1 MAKYFVAD
9 STPTQVSGT
18 SVVKS
23 TGEFRFNVSNTALF
37 AIGDGVKYFDASSK
51 STAFGVVYATSAPS
65 GAGTVFAGFD
75 DRIYTD
81 TFAASGTITI
91 YQKSYLPSINVTADA
106 IDSYFIAEELSQAF
120 YSTSYIRYNVEK
132 RYILNVDNHK
142 RSYLKDFGLI
152 IGWDRSASPL
162 LLVDD
167 CGYEQGVA
175 YSIAAEERTTEFIN
189 NVFKQRV
196 EFRIA
201 TK

>member
-9 STPTQVSGT
+9 SNPISVSVT

-23 TGEFRFNVSNTALF
+23 TGQFRFNVPNTVIF
-37 AIGDGVKYFDASSK
+37 AIGDVVRYFDTATK
-51 STAFGVVYATSAPS
+51 ATAFGVVYATDAPS
-65 GAGTVFAGFD
+65 GAGTVFVGFD

-81 TFAASGTITI
+81 TFAATGTITVFK
-91 YQKSYLPSINVTADA
+91 KSFLPTLGVTVGAV
-106 IDSYFIAEELSQAF
+106 DSYTISEETSQAF
-120 YSTSYIRYNVEK
+120 YSSSYIRYNIER
-132 RYILNVDNHK
+132 RYILTIDNRQRK
-142 RSYLKDFGLI
+142 YLKDFGVI
-152 IGWDRSASPL
+152 MSTNPL
-162 LLVDD
+162 FFVDD
-167 CGYEQGVA
+167 CDYEQGVA

>member
-9 STPTQVSGT
+9 TTPTQVSGT

-23 TGEFRFNVSNTALF
+23 TGQFRFNVSNTALF
-37 AIGDGVKYFDASSK
+37 TIGDVVKYFDTASK
-51 STAFGVVYATSAPS
+51 ATAFGVVYSTSSPS

-91 YQKSYLPSINVTADA
+91 YQKSYLPSINVTADS
-106 IDSYFIAEELSQAF
+106 IDAYSISEELAQAF
-120 YSTSYIRYNVEK
+120 YSASYIRYNIEK
-132 RYILNVDNHK
+132 RYTLVIDNH
-142 RSYLKDFGLI
+142 RRRYLKDFGTI
-152 IGWDRSASPL
+152 ITNNPL
-162 LLVDD
+162 FFVDD
-167 CGYEQGVA
+167 CEYEQGVA
-175 YSIAAEERTTEFIN
+175 YSIAVEERTTEFIN

>member
-37 AIGDGVKYFDASSK
+37 TIGDVVKYFDTASK
-51 STAFGVVYATSAPS
+51 ATAFGVVYSTSAPS

-75 DRIYTD
+75 DRVYTD

-91 YQKSYLPSINVTADA
+91 YQKSYLPTLNVVTDA
-106 IDSYFIAEELSQAF
+106 VESYTISEELSQAF
-120 YSTSYIRYNVEK
+120 YSTGYILYNIEK
-132 RYILNVDNHK
+132 RYILTIDNSTRK
-142 RSYLKDFGLI
+142 YLKDFGTI
-152 IGWDRSASPL
+152 ITQNPL
-162 LLVDD
+162 FFVDD
-167 CGYEQGVA
+167 CEYEEGVA

>member
-18 SVVKS
+18 GVFQGS
-23 TGEFRFNVSNTALF
+23 GEFRFIVSNTALF
-37 AIGDGVKYFDASSK
+37 AIGDAVKQFDTASK
-51 STAFGVVYATSAPS
+51 ATAFGVVFSISNPS
-65 GAGTVFAGFD
+65 GSGTIYVGYD

-81 TFAASGTITI
+81 TFAATGTITI
-91 YQKSYLPSINVTADA
+91 YRKSYLTSINTVADA
-106 IDSYFIAEELSQAF
+106 VESYTISEELSQAF
-120 YSTSYIRYNVEK
+120 YSTGYIRYNIEK
-132 RYILNVDNHK
+132 RYILTIDNSTRK
-142 RSYLKDFGLI
+142 YLKDFGTI
-152 IGWDRSASPL
+152 ITQNPL
-162 LLVDD
+162 FFVDD
-167 CGYEQGVA
+167 CEYEEGVA

>member
-23 TGEFRFNVSNTALF
+23 TGQFRFNVSNTALF
-37 AIGDGVKYFDASSK
+37 AIGDVVKYFNAANK
-51 STAFGVVYATSAPS
+51 ATAFGVVYSTSAPS

-81 TFAASGTITI
+81 TLAASGTITI
-91 YQKSYLPSINVTADA
+91 YQKSYLPTLNVVTDPLDGYT
-106 IDSYFIAEELSQAF
+106 ISEELSQAF
-120 YSTSYIRYNVEK
+120 YSTGYIRYNIEK
-132 RYILNVDNHK
+132 RYILTIDNSTRK
-142 RSYLKDFGLI
+142 YLKDFGTI
-152 IGWDRSASPL
+152 ITQNPL
-162 LLVDD
+162 FFVDD
-167 CGYEQGVA
+167 CEYEQGVA

-189 NVFKQRV
+189 NIFKQRV

>member
-18 SVVKS
+18 SVVKG
-23 TGEFRFNVSNTALF
+23 TGVFQFNVSNTALF
-37 AIGDGVKYFDASSK
+37 AIGDVVKYFDTASK
-51 STAFGVVYATSAPS
+51 ATAFGVVYSTSAPS
-65 GAGTVFAGFD
+65 GAGTVFVGFD

-91 YQKSYLPSINVTADA
+91 YQKSYLPTLNVITDSL
-106 IDSYFIAEELSQAF
+106 DSYTVSEELSQAF
-120 YSTSYIRYNVEK
+120 YSTGYIRYNIEK
-132 RYILNVDNHK
+132 RYILTIDNSTRK
-142 RSYLKDFGLI
+142 YLKDFGTI
-152 IGWDRSASPL
+152 ITQNPL
-162 LLVDD
+162 FFVDD
-167 CGYEQGVA
+167 CEYEQGVA

>member
-9 STPTQVSGT
+9 STPIGPISAS
-18 SVVKS
+18 SVS
-23 TGEFRFNVSNTALF
+23 TGTGNCSFVVSAGAVASF
-37 AIGDGVKYFDASSK
+37 KVGDAIKYFDNTTKA
-51 STAFGVVYATSAPS
+51 TLFGVVYDITGTTISA
-65 GAGTVFAGFD
+65 GYD

-81 TFAASGTITI
+81 AIQPTGVITV
-91 YQKSYLPSINVTADA
+91 YRESYLPSIGVTANA
-106 IDSYFIAEELSQAF
+106 VDSYFIAEELSQAF
-120 YSTSYIRYNVEK
+120 YSSSYIRYNVEK

-142 RSYLKDFGLI
+142 RAYLKDFGVV

-167 CGYEQGVA
+167 CGYNFGVA

>member
-37 AIGDGVKYFDASSK
+37 AIGDVVKYFDSASK
-51 STAFGVVYATSAPS
+51 ATAFGVVYSTSAPS

-91 YQKSYLPSINVTADA
+91 YQKSYLPTLNVITDSL
-106 IDSYFIAEELSQAF
+106 DSYTVSEELSQAF
-120 YSTSYIRYNVEK
+120 YSTGYIRYNIEK
-132 RYILNVDNHK
+132 RYVLTIDNSTRK
-142 RSYLKDFGLI
+142 YLKDFGTI
-152 IGWDRSASPL
+152 ITQNPL
-162 LLVDD
+162 FFVDD
-167 CGYEQGVA
+167 CEYEEGVA